1 LIEPHWTTAQAS
13 PYKDIAADPVLES
26 IPPMKLSSRAEG
38 YVFALAAPLC
48 WSFGGVIIRTVEA
61 GPWDIVFWRAAGHL
75 LFFPFL
81 LAFLLRVP
89 IVGSLQ
95 AGGRTTLVSGL
106 MVTGMFSLHVLAM
119 TSTSVANALL
129 LQSTSPIL
137 VAILGWLA
145 LRERVSLTSWIA
157 IAVAF
162 SGLAVVM
169 GGGLA
174 DGAMFGKAMALGVA
188 ICSAVNVLLVRAYP
202 TLDLRPATLLG
213 AAASMGLGFA
223 FSEVLAVD
231 LGSIA
236 ALIFLGMLQMS
247 VGLAFF
253 FAALK
258 RLPPVEVA
266 LITLLEPVLGP
277 IWTWLAVGEVPAS
290 STIHGGAILLAALA
304 FNTFAGARAKP
315 SP

>member
-1 LIEPHWTTAQAS
+1 
-13 PYKDIAADPVLES
+13 
-26 IPPMKLSSRAEG
+26 
-38 YVFALAAPLC
+38 
-48 WSFGGVIIRTVEA
+48 
-61 GPWDIVFWRAAGHL
+61 
-75 LFFPFL
+75 
-81 LAFLLRVP
+81 
-89 IVGSLQ
+89 
-95 AGGRTTLVSGL
+95 
-106 MVTGMFSLHVLAM
+106 
-119 TSTSVANALL
+119 
-129 LQSTSPIL
+129 
-137 VAILGWLA
+137 
-145 LRERVSLTSWIA
+145 
-157 IAVAF
+157 
-162 SGLAVVM
+162 
-169 GGGLA
+169 
-174 DGAMFGKAMALGVA
+174 MFGKAMALGVA

-290 STIHGGAILLAALA
+290 STIYGGAILLAALA
-304 FNTFAGARAKP
+304 FNAFGAARAKTVP
-315 SP
+315 